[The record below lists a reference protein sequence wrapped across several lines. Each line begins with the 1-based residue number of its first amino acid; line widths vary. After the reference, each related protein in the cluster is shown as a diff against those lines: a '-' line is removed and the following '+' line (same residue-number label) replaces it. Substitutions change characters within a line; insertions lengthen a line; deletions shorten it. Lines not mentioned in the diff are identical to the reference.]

1 MWRCNPRN
9 FFHPLPLARHRT
21 HGMLGQGKVRREV
34 VVTGLGVASAAGCDV
49 AAFWERVRTGTS
61 AVRHAVARSERAPA
75 ALYEAGVDDGE
86 LDNVAS
92 ALGVRSTERVVR
104 LGSVACRQAWHDAG
118 LPLPAGAELGAHAG
132 LILGSGLGGIQ
143 FQEEQMWRVLRAHD
157 DRIHPHTVPRVS
169 TTAILTEV
177 SQALALRG
185 PGFVISSACA
195 SSAHALG
202 QAMRTIQ
209 CGDADVMVAGGAE
222 APLTH
227 FSMTAFSLLGVL
239 AKAPGAPGAACKPFD
254 EKRDGFVLGEGAGAL
269 VLESLEHATARGA
282 RIYARLSGYGQ
293 SLGGYHAV
301 HARPDGEDA
310 AAAMRAA
317 VWDAGRTPDQIG
329 YVNAHGTGTREND
342 VAEARA
348 MHLVF
353 EAAVQRVPI
362 SSIKPIIG
370 HTIGAA
376 GALEALACVKAVA
389 SGVVPPN
396 ANLSSPDP
404 ACALRVITVPTAF
417 EAEGGARIALSNSF
431 GFGNVNVSL
440 LFERGTP

>member
-1 MWRCNPRN
+1 M
-9 FFHPLPLARHRT
+9 RT
-21 HGMLGQGKVRREV
+21 EV

-49 AAFWERVRTGTS
+49 TAFWERVRTGTS
-61 AVRHAVARSERAPA
+61 AVRHTAATPDGVPA
-75 ALYEAGVDDGE
+75 APYEAAVDDGE
-86 LDNVAS
+86 LDRAAK
-92 ALGVRSTERVVR
+92 ALGVRSADRVVR
-104 LGSVACRQAWHDAG
+104 LASVACRQAWRDAG
-118 LPLPAGAELGAHAG
+118 LAMPAESELGARAG
-132 LILGSGLGGIQ
+132 VILGSGIGGIL
-143 FQEEQMWRVLRAHD
+143 FQEEQMWRVLRAHES
-157 DRIHPHTVPRVS
+157 RIHPHTVPRVS
-169 TTAILTEV
+169 TTAMITEV
-177 SQALALRG
+177 AQALSLRG

-202 QAMRTIQ
+202 QALRTIQ
-209 CGDADVMVAGGAE
+209 CGDADVIVAGGAE

-239 AKAPGAPGAACKPFD
+239 AKSPGPPGAACKPFD
-254 EKRDGFVLGEGAGAL
+254 ERRDGFVLGEGAGAL
-269 VLESLEHATARGA
+269 VLESLDHATARGA
-282 RIYARLSGYGQ
+282 RIYARLCGYGQ

-317 VWDAGRTPDQIG
+317 LRDADVALGQIG
-329 YVNAHGTGTREND
+329 YVNAHGTGTREGD

-353 EAAVQRVPI
+353 GEDVQRVPI
-362 SSIKPIIG
+362 SSIKPITG

-376 GALEALACVKAVA
+376 GVLEALACVKALE
-389 SGVVPPN
+389 SGLLPPN

-404 ACALRVITVPTAF
+404 TCALALVAEPTAF
-417 EAEGGARIALSNSF
+417 EAKGGARVALSSSF

-440 LFERGTP
+440 LFGRNDP

>member
-1 MWRCNPRN
+1 MRN
-9 FFHPLPLARHRT
+9 GAAI
-21 HGMLGQGKVRREV
+21 
-34 VVTGLGVASAAGCDV
+34 TGLGVASAAGCDV
-49 AAFWERVRTGTS
+49 TAFWGRVSTGTS
-61 AVRHAVARSERAPA
+61 AVRHTVATADRMPA
-75 ALYEAGVDDGE
+75 APYEAAVDDGE
-86 LDNVAS
+86 LDRTAE
-92 ALGVRSTERVVR
+92 ALGVRSPDRVVR
-104 LGSVACRQAWHDAG
+104 LASVACRQAWLDAG
-118 LPLPAGAELGAHAG
+118 LPVPAGSELGARAG
-132 LILGSGLGGIQ
+132 VILGSGLGGIQ

-157 DRIHPHTVPRVS
+157 SRIHPHTVPRVS
-169 TTAILTEV
+169 TTAIITEIA
-177 SQALALRG
+177 QALSLRG

-202 QAMRTIQ
+202 QALRTIQ
-209 CGDADVMVAGGAE
+209 CGDADVIVAGGAE

-282 RIYARLSGYGQ
+282 RIYAYLRGYGQ

-317 VWDAGRTPDQIG
+317 LRDAGMAPGKVG

-353 EAAVQRVPI
+353 AEDIQGVPI
-362 SSIKPIIG
+362 SSIKPITG

-376 GALEALACVKAVA
+376 GALEAVACVKALE
-389 SGVVPPN
+389 SGMLPPN
-396 ANLSSPDP
+396 ANLSSPDS
-404 ACALRVITVPTAF
+404 ACALAVVSLPTAF
-417 EAEGGARIALSNSF
+417 GAKGDSRVALSNSF
-431 GFGNVNVSL
+431 GFGNINVSL
-440 LFERGTP
+440 LFERNDP